1 MDLQLDEKFLTD
13 MSKCI
18 KDTDE
23 DIVFIHIKGPDEP
36 GHDNKP
42 MDKVMAI
49 EVIDKFFIEP
59 LVNSLN
65 SDDIVIVTCDHA
77 TPCELKLH
85 SNDKVPLLI
94 SGGNISVDSTIAFNE
109 KEASS
114 GMLKIKKGIDILPYI
129 LH

>member
-1 MDLQLDEKFLTD
+1 M
-13 MSKCI
+13 
-18 KDTDE
+18 
-23 DIVFIHIKGPDEP
+23 
-36 GHDNKP
+36 
-42 MDKVMAI
+42 
-49 EVIDKFFIEP
+49 
-59 LVNSLN
+59 
-65 SDDIVIVTCDHA
+65 
-77 TPCELKLH
+77 LH